1 MWRLLLLLAL
11 VACNR
16 PGRSGVASGAPE
28 AQPWPE
34 LAVAEVPAL
43 RTDTR
48 PLPRDVAAMRRVSQ
62 VRMAPDGKAIA
73 YIVRAPS
80 FDPDAKP
87 SDDDPKG
94 GWTVS
99 SQLWL
104 APTDPREGAPRQ
116 LTVGD
121 ASASSPRFSPD
132 GRHLAFLRSTKGKR
146 RLHVLPLG
154 GGEPRVLDTG
164 EHTPGSFAW
173 SPDGTRL
180 AFLAKVPETDEAKEA
195 RFRRGGAYRWDQEWR
210 SSQPMVLTLE
220 GGEPVHVHQGD
231 DHVVQLAWSP
241 DGASFALLTAESSNP
256 YEAWMQHRL
265 RIVSASDGSTQHEV
279 ETEPGSI
286 QHMAWSPDGKHLAY
300 ERAHETLSLH
310 NQLRLFTLATGQT
323 RELTEGM
330 DLSLDGFV
338 WTGDAALLVS
348 TQAKTRTELLRFRL
362 SGAPSVLAHGDEV
375 LALGTTDDRFGRV
388 AVIASTATRASAP
401 GFLDLRRGRV
411 ETLHAINPQVDE
423 WSLAEVSV
431 VSWDNVG
438 GEPIEGVLYRSPH
451 HADGPGP
458 LMVLPHGGPDS
469 VTQERFSSWG
479 HFFAA
484 RGYSV
489 LRPNYRGGFGYGRAF
504 YAANRGRLGD
514 IELED
519 IEPGVDHLIEAGIAD
534 AEQLYYGGWSWGGYL
549 SAWTLGHTGTRYRA
563 FVVGAGVNDNVL
575 GYVTSDINHGIVADW
590 EYLGRP
596 WREPES
602 YARSNPA
609 RFLQNAQQPTLVIHG
624 EADDRVSFVNWQLL
638 YRALRDAGCEVD
650 FWAYPREPHGF
661 REPAHVEHMLTQ
673 WAAWYDGHRE

>member
-1 MWRLLLLLAL
+1 MWRALLLLVLF
-11 VACNR
+11 ACSSQR
-16 PGRSGVASGAPE
+16 PSATSGAPE
-28 AQPWPE
+28 GQPWPE
-34 LAVAEVPAL
+34 VEVPAVPAL

-48 PLPRDVAAMRRVSQ
+48 PLPRDVAAMRRVRD
-62 VRMAPDGKAIA
+62 VRMSPDGRSIA
-73 YIVRAPS
+73 YIVRTPTH
-80 FDPDAKP
+80 DPDAKP

-94 GWTVS
+94 GWTVET
-99 SQLWL
+99 QLWL
-104 APTDPREGAPRQ
+104 APTSPSDGAPRQ
-116 LTVGD
+116 LTRGD
-121 ASASSPRFSPD
+121 AGASSPRFSPD
-132 GRHLAFLRSTKGKR
+132 GRHLAFARTAKGKR
-146 RLHVLPLG
+146 RLHVMPLG
-154 GGEPRVLDTG
+154 GGEARVIDTG

-173 SPDGTRL
+173 SPDGTRI

-210 SSQPMVLTLE
+210 PAHPMVVDLT

-241 DGASFALLTAESSNP
+241 DGASFALVTAASSNP

-265 RIVSASDGSTQHEV
+265 RIVSSTDGATQHEV

-286 QHMAWSPDGKHLAY
+286 QHMAWSPDGRHVAW

-310 NQLRLFTLATGQT
+310 NQLRVFTLGTGAT
-323 RELTEGM
+323 RNLTEGL
-330 DLSLDGFV
+330 DVSLDGFV
-338 WTGDAALLVS
+338 WTGAAALLVS
-348 TQAKTRTELLRFRL
+348 TQAKTRTELLRMRL

-375 LALGTTDDRFGRV
+375 LTLGNTDERFGKV
-388 AVIASTATRASAP
+388 AVIASTATRPSAP
-401 GFLDLRRGRV
+401 GYLDLRRGRV
-411 ETLHAINPQVDE
+411 ETLHAINPQVDA

-431 VSWDNVG
+431 VSWSNADG
-438 GEPIEGVLYRSPH
+438 QTIEGVLYRSPH
-451 HADGPGP
+451 HAEGPGP
-458 LMVLPHGGPDS
+458 LMVLPHGGPDA
-469 VTQERFSSWG
+469 VTQERFSTWG
-479 HFFAA
+479 HYFAA

-489 LRPNYRGGFGYGRAF
+489 LRPNYRGGFGYGYDF
-504 YAANRGRLGD
+504 YAANRGRLGA

-519 IEPGVDHLIEAGIAD
+519 IEPGVDALIEAGIAD
-534 AEQLYYGGWSWGGYL
+534 EGQLFYGGWSWGGYL
-549 SAWTLGHTGTRYRA
+549 SAWTLSHTGTRYRA

-624 EADDRVSFVNWQLL
+624 ESDDRVSFVNGQLL
-638 YRALRDAGCEVD
+638 YRALRDADVEVD

-673 WAAWYDGHRE
+673 WAAWYDRHRE